1 MQHAHFS
8 VQARSPTEPAR
19 HSPEA
24 HPMADW
30 QGEAAWG
37 TSLQVKIGM
46 LEYWVYIDIL
56 PLLRNVFKLKPSAN
70 FSTDQFDTIVL
81 NLVEK
86 IYFLC

>member
-1 MQHAHFS
+1 
-8 VQARSPTEPAR
+8 
-19 HSPEA
+19 
-24 HPMADW
+24 MADW

-46 LEYWVYIDIL
+46 LEYFVYIDIL

-70 FSTDQFDTIVL
+70 FSTDQFDAIVL